1 MSRQSLSEEVITKI
15 FELYLNDKSFQE
27 ISAEVGVSCATVK
40 KYIKMGE
47 LDTIKAEMRA
57 KEETKKK
64 PAEKKSSSRK
74 KQVNKKQSET
84 NKKDTV
90 AKQTKSRKEEPMAST
105 VKSSKNEESKTIS
118 QKLLDTTSIQARLRR
133 SKNTKVGILMPRS
146 FESCLMKNIAS
157 SLFSL
162 TNCVIVSIGIVQI
175 VEGSKAAA
183 AVTKFPPP
191 KYARYAKYSTGLSTR
206 IIWLRPP
213 TPSLKIFTLPDK
225 RAMRCEGVSPSK

>member
-1 MSRQSLSEEVITKI
+1 MGRQSLSEEVITKI

-47 LDTIKAEMRA
+47 LDTIKAEMKT
-57 KEETKKK
+57 KEETKKE

-90 AKQTKSRKEEPMAST
+90 AKQTKSRKEEPMVST
-105 VKSSKNEESKTIS
+105 VKSSKKEESKTIS

-133 SKNTKVGILMPRS
+133 NKNTKVGILMPRS
-146 FESCLMKNIAS
+146 FESKEAKLKKEAEFDKIY
-157 SLFSL
+157 
-162 TNCVIVSIGIVQI
+162 G
-175 VEGSKAAA
+175 EGKW
-183 AVTKFPPP
+183 FWMD
-191 KYARYAKYSTGLSTR
+191 REEFL
-206 IIWLRPP
+206 LRMMV
-213 TPSLKIFTLPDK
+213 KVDD
-225 RAMRCEGVSPSK
+225 MRLEGEI